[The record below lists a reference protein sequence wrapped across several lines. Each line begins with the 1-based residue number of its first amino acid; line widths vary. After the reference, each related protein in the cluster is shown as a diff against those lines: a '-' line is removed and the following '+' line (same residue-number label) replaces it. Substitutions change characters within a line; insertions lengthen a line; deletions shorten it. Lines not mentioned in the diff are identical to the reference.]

1 MKKLPLTLALVF
13 SVCCAMHSMAGHHQ
27 KGTIEVDMPYVRA
40 PVPGH
45 SMTAAF
51 LTLNNASEKD
61 CRLTA
66 ASSSYAKKVE
76 FHTHIHQDG
85 MMKMRPVDTI
95 DAIAGSSIAFK
106 PGGLHLM
113 LFGIKHGDIPS
124 AEITI
129 STDKCGD
136 ISFTA
141 PIKSIKS
148 KPAEA
153 MHH

>member
-1 MKKLPLTLALVF
+1 MKNLPLTLALIL
-13 SVCCAMHSMAGHHQ
+13 SALWAGHSMAGHH
-27 KGTIEVDMPYVRA
+27 KTGAIEVDMPYVRA

-45 SMTAAF
+45 SMSAAF
-51 LTLNNASEKD
+51 LTLNNASEQD

-66 ASSSYAKKVE
+66 ASSAYAKKIE
-76 FHTHIHQDG
+76 FHTHVHQDG
-85 MMKMRPVDTI
+85 MMKMRPVANVDV
-95 DAIAGSSIAFK
+95 AAGSSVAFK

-124 AEITI
+124 AKITI
-129 STDKCGD
+129 NTDQCGD

-148 KPAEA
+148 MPAEA